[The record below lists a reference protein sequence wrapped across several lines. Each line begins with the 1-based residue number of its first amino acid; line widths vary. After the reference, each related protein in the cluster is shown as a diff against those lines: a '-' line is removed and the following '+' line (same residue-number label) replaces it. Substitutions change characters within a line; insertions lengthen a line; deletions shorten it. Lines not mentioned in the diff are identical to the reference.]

1 MLEKLLNKEIIIPHD
16 KLRNVKI
23 RVGDYTITLEEFI
36 EIKIRQILEE
46 AKNNE

>member
-1 MLEKLLNKEIIIPHD
+1 MLEKILNKEIVIPHE
-16 KLRNVKI
+16 KLKNVKI
-23 RVGDYTITLEEFI
+23 QVGRYTITLEEFI